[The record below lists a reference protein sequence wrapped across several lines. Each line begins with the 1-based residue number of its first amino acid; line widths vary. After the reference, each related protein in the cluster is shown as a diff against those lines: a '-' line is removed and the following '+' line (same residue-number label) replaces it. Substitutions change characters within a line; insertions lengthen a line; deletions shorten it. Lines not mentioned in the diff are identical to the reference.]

1 MAKFVANIFRNF
13 EGSKLPVMSS
23 ALKSVLFFCFLST
36 WAFGQDKIQWHFDFL
51 PNPASLQIS
60 ATIEKGWH
68 LYALDLD
75 PSIGPVPT
83 QIVLEKNKAIQVLVP
98 FEASTKAQQSF
109 DANFGAEV
117 AYFENSFEARNRI
130 KVKKP
135 TTVKGELTY
144 MLCDDKRCLPPKT
157 IPFEIKVTPYKL
169 EKPN

>member
-1 MAKFVANIFRNF
+1 MRTALLSFV
-13 EGSKLPVMSS
+13 
-23 ALKSVLFFCFLST
+23 FFSFIGT
-36 WAFGQDKIQWHFDFL
+36 WAFGQEKIQWNFDYVAF
-51 PNPASLQIS
+51 PSSIQIS
-60 ATIEKGWH
+60 AKIENGWH

-83 QIVLEKNKAIQVLVP
+83 QIVLEKNKLVKELQP
-98 FEASTKAQQSF
+98 FEVSTTAKKSY

-117 AYFENSFEARNRI
+117 SYYDQDFHAHKRI
-130 KVKKP
+130 LVKKP
-135 TTVKGELTY
+135 TIVKGELTY

>member
-1 MAKFVANIFRNF
+1 MRAALQLLIFI
-13 EGSKLPVMSS
+13 S
-23 ALKSVLFFCFLST
+23 FLST
-36 WAFGQDKIQWHFDFL
+36 SAFGQEKIQWSFDYV
-51 PNPASLQIS
+51 PYPASLQIS
-60 ATIEKGWH
+60 AKIENGWH

-83 QIVLEKNKAIQVLVP
+83 QIVLEKNKLVKELQP
-98 FEASTKAQQSF
+98 FEVSTTAKKSY

-117 AYFENSFEARNRI
+117 SFYERDFHAYKRI
-130 KVKKP
+130 LVKKP

>member
-1 MAKFVANIFRNF
+1 MAMRA
-13 EGSKLPVMSS
+13 S
-23 ALKSVLFFCFLST
+23 FLTLIYILLSGT
-36 WAFGQDKIQWHFDFL
+36 WAFSQEKIQWSFDFV
-51 PNPASLQIS
+51 PYPASLQIS
-60 ATIEKGWH
+60 AKIENGWH

-83 QIVLEKNKAIQVLVP
+83 QIVLEKNKAVQVLNA
-98 FEASTKAQQSF
+98 FEANTKAKQSY
-109 DANFGAEV
+109 DPNFGAEV
-117 AYFENSFEARNRI
+117 SYFENSFEARNRI
-130 KVKKP
+130 KVKKQ

>member
-1 MAKFVANIFRNF
+1 MRAALQLFIFI
-13 EGSKLPVMSS
+13 S
-23 ALKSVLFFCFLST
+23 FLST
-36 WAFGQDKIQWHFDFL
+36 SAFSQEKIQWSFDFV
-51 PNPASLQIS
+51 PYPASLQIS
-60 ATIEKGWH
+60 AKIENGWH

-83 QIVLEKNKAIQVLVP
+83 QIVLEKNKAVQVLNA
-98 FEASTKAQQSF
+98 FEANTKAKQSY
-109 DANFGAEV
+109 DPNFGAEV
-117 AYFENSFEARNRI
+117 SYFENSFEARNRI

-157 IPFEIKVTPYKL
+157 IPFEIKVTPYQL

>member
-1 MAKFVANIFRNF
+1 MRAALQLFIFI
-13 EGSKLPVMSS
+13 S
-23 ALKSVLFFCFLST
+23 FLST
-36 WAFGQDKIQWHFDFL
+36 SAFSQEKIQWNFDYVAF
-51 PNPASLQIS
+51 PSSIQIS
-60 ATIEKGWH
+60 AKIENGWH

-83 QIVLEKNKAIQVLVP
+83 QIVLEKNKAVQVLNA
-98 FEASTKAQQSF
+98 FEANTKAKQSY
-109 DANFGAEV
+109 DPNFGAEV
-117 AYFENSFEARNRI
+117 SYFENSFEARNRI

>member
-1 MAKFVANIFRNF
+1 MRLALQLFV
-13 EGSKLPVMSS
+13 
-23 ALKSVLFFCFLST
+23 FFSLLST
-36 WAFGQDKIQWHFDFL
+36 WAFGQEKIQWSFEFE
-51 PNPASLQIS
+51 PYPASLQIS
-60 ATIEKGWH
+60 AKIENGWH

-83 QIVLEKNKAIQVLVP
+83 QIVLEKNKAVQVLNG
-98 FEASTKAQQSF
+98 FEAATKAKQSY
-109 DANFGAEV
+109 DPNFGAEV
-117 AYFENSFEARNRI
+117 SYFEQSFEARNRI

-144 MLCDDKRCLPPKT
+144 MLCDDKRCLPPQT

>member
-1 MAKFVANIFRNF
+1 MRAALQLFIFI
-13 EGSKLPVMSS
+13 S
-23 ALKSVLFFCFLST
+23 FLST
-36 WAFGQDKIQWHFDFL
+36 SAFSQEKIQWSFDFV
-51 PNPASLQIS
+51 PYPASLQIS
-60 ATIEKGWH
+60 AKIENGWH

-83 QIVLEKNKAIQVLVP
+83 QIVLEKNKAVQVLNA
-98 FEASTKAQQSF
+98 FEANTKAKQSY
-109 DANFGAEV
+109 DPNFGAEV
-117 AYFENSFEARNRI
+117 SYFENSFEARNRI
-130 KVKKP
+130 KVKKQ

>member
-1 MAKFVANIFRNF
+1 MRA
-13 EGSKLPVMSS
+13 
-23 ALKSVLFFCFLST
+23 ALQLLVFFSLLST
-36 WAFGQDKIQWHFDFL
+36 WAFGQEKIQWSFEFE
-51 PNPASLQIS
+51 PYPASLQIS
-60 ATIEKGWH
+60 AKIENGWH

-83 QIVLEKNKAIQVLVP
+83 QIVLEKNKLVKEIHP
-98 FEASTKAQQSF
+98 FEASTIAKKSF

-117 AYFENSFEARNRI
+117 SYFEQSFEASNRI

-144 MLCDDKRCLPPKT
+144 MLCDDKRCLPPQT